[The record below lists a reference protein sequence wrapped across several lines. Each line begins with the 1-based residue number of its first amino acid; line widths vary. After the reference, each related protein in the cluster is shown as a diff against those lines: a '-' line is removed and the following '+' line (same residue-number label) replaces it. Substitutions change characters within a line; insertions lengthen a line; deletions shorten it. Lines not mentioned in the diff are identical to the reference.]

1 MPSDPA
7 SVAAIYEIQVGDYAP
22 ADLNVLSFEGRE
34 EMNGLYAFDIML
46 WSKYLDEG
54 DFEATVLGRASALS
68 MHIAA
73 DKNRYVHGIVSD
85 VVFEGRREGGRRV
98 FRVTLV
104 PRLWLLQKRVNS
116 RIFQDLTAP
125 EIVAVLLD
133 EHGVAHEWNLLAKYP
148 IRQYCVQYQESD
160 HHFITRILAE
170 EGIFFCFDQPDG
182 DLGDGATEKLI
193 FADDA
198 HAYPAIAGDGALLYR
213 QQQGEGSMQ
222 AAENQVL
229 DFRARCHIESSV
241 VAMRDYDFRRPLLE
255 LRSRADS
262 TNAPISL
269 EVYDH
274 HGEYEET
281 DADASNAGVYLEQ
294 LRAGAREARGLSMC
308 RRLMPGHTFTLSE
321 HEVDALNVDYVV
333 THVEHKGVTPEAAK
347 GTLRVYENHF
357 RCVLSK
363 VPFRPARPPRVI
375 RQVSESAVV
384 VGPEGQEIFT
394 DPFGRVKV
402 QFHWDRVGK
411 RNEQSSCWMRVMQ
424 PWAGTGWGVQFIP
437 RIGMEVV
444 VNFLGGDQDRPV
456 VIGCL
461 YNAKNPVP
469 HGLPGQME
477 RSGIKTRTTPGG
489 GGWNEIAFDDRAG
502 AEQLYLRAERNLDGE
517 VGLDRTEKVGRNST
531 ETVGA
536 DLKTLVGQHR
546 YDETAGDHRTTVNGG
561 RSTAVVSRDDV
572 EIGGPRSA
580 TIGGTDRTCVGG
592 SLVTQVAGS
601 REVRIERGDRLSVR
615 GGRTVVID
623 GEDTCDVLGP
633 ARRTFSAPCSVNAAG
648 GVKLSVGSKD
658 APATA
663 EGTLSGDLVL
673 RGAGAIEISSDLR
686 IRLRVGA
693 TMLTLD
699 PKGAR
704 LEAETITL
712 VAKAIEA
719 LGEEGTLSVGKE
731 ITLKGGAIKLASKD
745 GAILELAKE
754 AKLDGKTVK
763 IKPGLA
769 EEMAKREEREEQAK
783 DTAKTSLGLHDLA
796 GELIL
801 NAPYEV
807 SFLGYYDQGVAST
820 GAVEIPVYPDVEK
833 ALVRWGRPKDK
844 REDTTDAEEYE
855 YTMEV
860 YLKIDDADAD
870 ESLRRKLHNLGHQA
884 TELSSTVR
892 HYQSST
898 GAERT
903 GISSDVQ
910 GDVDTRHASATPA
923 KLA

>member
-1 MPSDPA
+1 
-7 SVAAIYEIQVGDYAP
+7 
-22 ADLNVLSFEGRE
+22 
-34 EMNGLYAFDIML
+34 
-46 WSKYLDEG
+46 
-54 DFEATVLGRASALS
+54 
-68 MHIAA
+68 
-73 DKNRYVHGIVSD
+73 
-85 VVFEGRREGGRRV
+85 
-98 FRVTLV
+98 
-104 PRLWLLQKRVNS
+104 
-116 RIFQDLTAP
+116 
-125 EIVAVLLD
+125 
-133 EHGVAHEWNLLAKYP
+133 
-148 IRQYCVQYQESD
+148 
-160 HHFITRILAE
+160 
-170 EGIFFCFDQPDG
+170 
-182 DLGDGATEKLI
+182 
-193 FADDA
+193 
-198 HAYPAIAGDGALLYR
+198 
-213 QQQGEGSMQ
+213 
-222 AAENQVL
+222 
-229 DFRARCHIESSV
+229 
-241 VAMRDYDFRRPLLE
+241 
-255 LRSRADS
+255 
-262 TNAPISL
+262 
-269 EVYDH
+269 
-274 HGEYEET
+274 
-281 DADASNAGVYLEQ
+281 
-294 LRAGAREARGLSMC
+294 
-308 RRLMPGHTFTLSE
+308 
-321 HEVDALNVDYVV
+321 
-333 THVEHKGVTPEAAK
+333 
-347 GTLRVYENHF
+347 
-357 RCVLSK
+357 
-363 VPFRPARPPRVI
+363 VI

-402 QFHWDRVGK
+402 QFHWDREGK

-424 PWAGTGWGVQFIP
+424 PWAGTGWGFQFIP

-456 VIGCL
+456 VMGCL

-469 HGLPGQME
+469 HGLPSQME

-502 AEQLYLRAERNLDGE
+502 AEQLYLRAERNLDEE
-517 VGLDRTEKVGRNST
+517 VGLDRTEKVSRNST

-536 DLKTLVGQHR
+536 DLKTRVGQHR
-546 YDETAGDHRTTVNGG
+546 HDETAGDHRTTIHGG
-561 RSTAVVSRDDV
+561 RSAAVAGRDDV
-572 EIGGPRSA
+572 EVGGPRNA
-580 TIGGTDRTCVGG
+580 TIGGADRTCVGG
-592 SLVTQVAGS
+592 SLVVEVAGS
-601 REVRIERGDRLSVR
+601 REVRLERGDRLSVR

-633 ARRTFSAPCSVNAAG
+633 ARRTFSAPCSLNAAG

-673 RGAGAIEISSDLR
+673 RGSGAIEISSDLR
-686 IRLRVGA
+686 IRFRVGA

-704 LEAETITL
+704 IEAETITL

-783 DTAKTSLGLHDLA
+783 DTATTKLGLHDLA
-796 GELIL
+796 GELIP

-807 SFLGYYDQGVAST
+807 SFHGYYDQGVAST
-820 GAVEIPVYPDVEK
+820 GTVEIPVYSDVER
-833 ALVRWGRPKDK
+833 ARVRWGRPKDK
-844 REDTTDAEEYE
+844 REDSTDAETYE

-870 ESLRRKLHNLGHQA
+870 ESLRRKLHNLGHHA
-884 TELSSTVR
+884 ADLSSAVR

-910 GDVDTRHASATPA
+910 GDVDGRHANATPA